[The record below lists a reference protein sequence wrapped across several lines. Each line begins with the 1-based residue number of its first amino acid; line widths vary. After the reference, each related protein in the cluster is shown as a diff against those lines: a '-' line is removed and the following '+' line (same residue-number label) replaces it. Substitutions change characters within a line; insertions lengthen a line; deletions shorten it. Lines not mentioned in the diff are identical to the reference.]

1 MALKDLR
8 FDVPFNVAFEKG
20 LVLVGEIEPDTE
32 YNQNRNAPA
41 RQKVD
46 PVTGLRQWKAT
57 ATNPAETNPKKSSIQ
72 VIFLADVAPVP
83 STPEVLPG
91 MRSIVLENVTL
102 QPKVTGQGEFK
113 TLGWTVRATGIA
125 GDNSGA
131 KVPAADL
138 GAARPARGQSD
149 KAA

>member
-8 FDVPFNVAFEKG
+8 FGETFRVAFEKG

-32 YNQNRNAPA
+32 YNPNRNAPA

-46 PVTGLRQWKAT
+46 PVTGKRQWKAT
-57 ATNPAETNPKKSSIQ
+57 CVDPSESNPRRNTVQ

-83 STPEVLPG
+83 VTEEVVPG
-91 MRSIVLENVTL
+91 MRPIELEGLTL

-113 TLGWTVRATGIA
+113 TLGWTVRATGIV
-125 GDNSGA
+125 GDTSGA
-131 KVPAADL
+131 KQPATDP
-138 GAARPARGQSD
+138 GAARPTG

>member
-8 FDVPFNVAFEKG
+8 FQMTFFQAFEKA
-20 LVLVGEIEPDTE
+20 LLLVGDIEPDTE

-57 ATNPAETNPKKSSIQ
+57 CTDPSESNPKRSSVQ
-72 VIFLADVAPVP
+72 VIFLADVAPIPHGAELISGTGLRVI
-83 STPEVLPG
+83 E
-91 MRSIVLENVTL
+91 LENMTL

-113 TLGWTVRATGIA
+113 TLGWTIRATGIK
-125 GDNSGA
+125 GDTSGA
-131 KVPAADL
+131 KQAPADP
-138 GAARPARGQSD
+138 GAARPST

>member
-1 MALKDLR
+1 MT
-8 FDVPFNVAFEKG
+8 FFQAFEKA
-20 LVLVGEIEPDTE
+20 LLLVGDIEPDTE

-57 ATNPAETNPKKSSIQ
+57 CTDPSESNPKRSSVQ
-72 VIFLADVAPVP
+72 VIFLADVAPIPHGAELISGTGLRVI
-83 STPEVLPG
+83 E
-91 MRSIVLENVTL
+91 LENMTL

-113 TLGWTVRATGIA
+113 TLGWTIRATGIK
-125 GDNSGA
+125 GDTSGA
-131 KVPAADL
+131 KQAPADP
-138 GAARPARGQSD
+138 GAARPST